1 MYRQIHALL
10 IYQTFICKY
19 SQEIAAA
26 VTMVKVPT
34 DRRFVLVQSIIYL
47 HKFYKSCGFGVEQTS
62 TTSLGFH
69 ALTTL

>member
-34 DRRFVLVQSIIYL
+34 DCRFVLVQSIIYL
-47 HKFYKSCGFGVEQTS
+47 HKFYKSNGFGVEQIS
-62 TTSLGFH
+62 TTSLGCH